1 MNKKFLIVQLGK
13 YGDCLYATSIVK
25 QIKSDFPTSHITW
38 LICSNF
44 KSILDE
50 NPFIDNVLEVDCK
63 ALDYFALNGWLKLQ
77 EEINSKKES
86 GIYDEIIY
94 SQIPPLNWPRFRR
107 TIRET
112 TISAY
117 SEKYTV
123 DLSPVLKLKESEV
136 NRVKDFSE
144 KYQLNKFK
152 QVVLFECAPGSYQS
166 QVNPDYAISIAK
178 KVIDFNPEVCFI
190 LSSNTKLEF
199 NHPQIFDG
207 FELTYRE
214 NAELTKYCT
223 IFIGC
228 SSGITWISTSD
239 WAKKLPTLQ
248 LLNPRFFIYSG
259 MNYDFKISNLNN
271 THIIELL
278 QYNQDLVVKILIE
291 SFNSDWSAMKS
302 IYNQDY
308 KPTIDNFNNV
318 LFDLALRNANINTLL
333 NYTFHTKR
341 FIESKD
347 GIFKINIISTYFK
360 VFYYTLYSK
369 LKKLKNK
376 IRK

>member
-25 QIKSDFPTSHITW
+25 QIKCDFPTSHITW

-50 NPFIDNVLEVDCK
+50 NPFIDNVWEVDCK

-77 EEINSKKES
+77 EEINSKKKS

-94 SQIPPLNWPRFRR
+94 SQVPPLNWPRFRR

-178 KVIDFNPEVCFI
+178 KVIEFNQEVCFI
-190 LSSNTKLEF
+190 LSSNTKLDF
-199 NHPQIFDG
+199 SHPQILDG

-223 IFIGC
+223 LFIGC

-291 SFNSDWSAMKS
+291 SFNSDWFAMKS

-341 FIESKD
+341 FIESND
-347 GIFKINIISTYFK
+347 GIFKINIINSYFK

-369 LKKLKNK
+369 LKKLKRK

>member
-1 MNKKFLIVQLGK
+1 MNKKFLIVQIGK

-25 QIKSDFPTSHITW
+25 QIKCDFPTSHITW

-50 NPFIDNVLEVDCK
+50 NPFIDNVWEVDCK

-136 NRVKDFSE
+136 TRVKDFSK

-178 KVIDFNPEVCFI
+178 KVIEFNPEVCFI
-190 LSSNTKLEF
+190 LSSNTKIEIS
-199 NHPQIFDG
+199 HHQILDG

-223 IFIGC
+223 LFIGC

-259 MNYDFKISNLNN
+259 MNYDFKLSNLDNK
-271 THIIELL
+271 HIIELL
-278 QYNQDLVVKILIE
+278 QYDQDLVVKILIE
-291 SFNSDWSAMKS
+291 SFNSDWL
-302 IYNQDY
+302 DE
-308 KPTIDNFNNV
+308 
-318 LFDLALRNANINTLL
+318 INL
-333 NYTFHTKR
+333 
-341 FIESKD
+341 
-347 GIFKINIISTYFK
+347 
-360 VFYYTLYSK
+360 
-369 LKKLKNK
+369 
-376 IRK
+376 